1 MKSGQ
6 FWFPDEAT
14 WSQSRSQEFLP
25 LVADPEL
32 VAGTGEGISG
42 WRVADILETPLL
54 MKKPMDDFVDK
65 LQEQIFEETRVAYG
79 REVFS
84 RWQDPK
90 FMGRMTD
97 ASSVGRLTGTCG
109 DTMEIYLRI
118 RDEKIQETSFF
129 TDGCGSSV
137 ACGSIA
143 AELATGK
150 EFDEVGLIGGDT
162 ILEVLKGLP
171 EEEHHCAY
179 LAAETLQVAVHE
191 WMLQGSKTEEK

>member
-1 MKSGQ
+1 MKN
-6 FWFPDEAT
+6 
-14 WSQSRSQEFLP
+14 
-25 LVADPEL
+25 
-32 VAGTGEGISG
+32 
-42 WRVADILETPLL
+42 
-54 MKKPMDDFVDK
+54 PMDDFVDK

-79 REVFS
+79 EEVFS

-97 ASSVGRLTGTCG
+97 ASSVGRITGTCG

-179 LAAETLQVAVHE
+179 LAAETLQVALHE